1 MGEGLG
7 RIVARCNEVEVHV
20 TPWLVHGL
28 IVMRAEIVVSAG
40 YEPVHG
46 IRGAVRSADHG
57 HLLDTTARGRTCE
70 TGTDPTV
77 QNKLGQGFESS
88 NIRSAIAQYK
98 VSVLTHTEFL
108 PRRGLQV
115 LQDCQKRQVLYI
127 HVKYCIFSGQQ
138 LTCARPRHSV
148 ASQNSS
154 MATITVEHC

>member
-70 TGTDPTV
+70 TAVVPPLLNVVELFHVVEEG
-77 QNKLGQGFESS
+77 NNE
-88 NIRSAIAQYK
+88 
-98 VSVLTHTEFL
+98 
-108 PRRGLQV
+108 GLQV
-115 LQDCQKRQVLYI
+115 GIILPNEAVAMDVALG
-127 HVKYCIFSGQQ
+127 V
-138 LTCARPRHSV
+138 AREI
-148 ASQNSS
+148 ANSS
-154 MATITVEHC
+154 VVGCCVANVSVVLHPLAVVLGPTTHVGVVLAVSVDKI